1 MTPRPLFRRSLTIAL
16 SAAAL
21 FGIAPLSAQAQA
33 DWPSKPVKIV
43 VPFPAGGSTDIVARQ
58 LALHLSNTFGQQFVV
73 DNRAGA
79 GGNIGTDLVAK
90 SAPDGHTIGLSTSG
104 PLANNKSLYKTMPFD
119 AQKDLTPI
127 ALVGEIPLVI
137 VSSPAVKAGSLKD
150 FVALAKANPAQYS
163 VGHPGNGTIGHLAL
177 EYFKTTTGS
186 APQSVPYKGDTP
198 AMTDLLGGQIQ
209 AISAP
214 VSAFI
219 PNIQGGKLTGL
230 AVTSNKRF
238 PGLPNVPT
246 ALEQG
251 IELEATV
258 WFAIIGPA
266 GLPRPVVSKLNQA
279 INSYTNSAEGRAKLA
294 QFGMVEANGGPD
306 LLGTLM
312 TAEAAKWKKVV
323 DAARI
328 SLE

>member
-1 MTPRPLFRRSLTIAL
+1 MLAARQRVPGG
-16 SAAAL
+16 AAA
-21 FGIAPLSAQAQA
+21 A
-33 DWPSKPVKIV
+33 
-43 VPFPAGGSTDIVARQ
+43 
-58 LALHLSNTFGQQFVV
+58 
-73 DNRAGA
+73 
-79 GGNIGTDLVAK
+79 
-90 SAPDGHTIGLSTSG
+90 TSG

-119 AQKDLTPI
+119 SQKDLTPI

-230 AVTSNKRF
+230 AVTSKKRF

-246 ALEQG
+246 TAEAGLKG
-251 IELEATV
+251 FELEA
-258 WFAIIGPA
+258 WIGIFAPA
-266 GLPRPVVSKLNQA
+266 ATPADVV
-279 INSYTNSAEGRAKLA
+279 AKLSA
-294 QFGMVEANGGPD
+294 QIKSALELPETKTRADGAGVEA
-306 LLGTLM
+306 
-312 TAEAAKWKKVV
+312 
-323 DAARI
+323 RI
-328 SLE
+328 GCTRCLNRGRFGITGCSQPSHSGLVA